1 VKVVQF
7 IDMMRG
13 RGCRVESVC
22 RVLGDYG
29 IQIAARTYR
38 AFKARGPSK
47 RDLDDAK
54 VLSAMVHLRSDPDGA
69 GRKPRERFYGRRKM
83 TALLNRKGW
92 RVSERTVG
100 RLMRLANMQGL
111 RRGRVPRTTIPAAKP
126 GAGDLLDREFF
137 AAAPNRRWVTDLTY
151 VKARTQGWVYVSFI
165 TDLFSQKIVAWHV
178 AADLSTQMV
187 SDALVIALD
196 NRRRE
201 GHPAEWNGLVH
212 HSDHGSNYTS
222 MRYGEQLANAGITP
236 SFGSV
241 GDALD
246 NAVAEAVNSLYKAEC
261 VGPDGPF
268 DTITQVQAATADWA
282 RWYNQ
287 DRLHSSL
294 GHVPPDEIEAAY
306 YDVTEPS
313 PK

>member
-22 RVLGDYG
+22 RVLRDYG

-47 RDLDDAK
+47 RDLNDAK
-54 VLSAMVHLRSDPDGA
+54 VLAAMVHLRTDPDSS
-69 GRKPRERFYGRRKM
+69 GRRPRERFYGRRKM
-83 TALLNRKGW
+83 VALLRRKGW
-92 RVSERTVG
+92 AVSERTVG
-100 RLMRLANMQGL
+100 RLMRLAGMRGL
-111 RRGRVPRTTIPAAKP
+111 RRGKIPRTTVPARKP
-126 GAGDLLDREFF
+126 GASDLLDREFF

-187 SDALVIALD
+187 SDALVIALAG
-196 NRRRE
+196 RRRE

-268 DTITQVQAATADWA
+268 DTIGQVQAATADWV

-294 GHVPPDEIEAAY
+294 GYVPPDEIEAAY

>member
-7 IDMMRG
+7 IDMMRR

-22 RVLGDYG
+22 RVLSDYG

-47 RDLDDAK
+47 RDLEDAK
-54 VLSAMVHLRSDPDGA
+54 ILSAMVRARDG
-69 GRKPRERFYGRRKM
+69 RRERFYGRRKM
-83 TALLNRKGW
+83 TALLRRAGHD
-92 RVSERTVG
+92 VSERKVG
-100 RLMRLANMQGL
+100 RLMRLARMKGL
-111 RRGRVPRTTIPAAKP
+111 RRGKVPKTTVTAGKP
-126 GAGDLLDREFF
+126 SAGDLLDRRFF
-137 AAAPNRRWVTDLTY
+137 ADAPNRRWVTDLTY
-151 VKARTQGWVYVSFI
+151 VKARTQGWVYTSFI

-178 AADLSTQMV
+178 AADLSAKTV
-187 SDALVIALD
+187 KDALVIALD

-201 GHPAEWNGLVH
+201 GRPAEHAGLVH

-222 MRYGEQLANAGITP
+222 LAYGEQLANAGIAP

-261 VGPDGPF
+261 VRPDGPF
-268 DTITQVQAATADWA
+268 DTLAQVQSATADWVG
-282 RWYNQ
+282 WYNQ
-287 DRLHSSL
+287 QRLHSTL
-294 GHVPPDEIEAAY
+294 GYVPPDEVEAAY
-306 YDVTEPS
+306 YDATEPS
-313 PK
+313 QT